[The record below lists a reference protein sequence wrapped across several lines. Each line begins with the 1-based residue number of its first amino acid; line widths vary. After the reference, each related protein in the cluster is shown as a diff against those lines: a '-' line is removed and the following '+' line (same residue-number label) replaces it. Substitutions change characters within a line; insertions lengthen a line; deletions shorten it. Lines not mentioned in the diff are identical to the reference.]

1 MDTLSIKENKWFS
14 IERFSALMKAN
25 FAVNKSNYI
34 KIIIGGIGA
43 FAAVALLISILAII
57 DINSLKQ
64 ISALS
69 EFSFEDAI
77 KTKQQ
82 SYGSVYITIS
92 IWIFS
97 LGLTIL
103 GSLTFHNLSSKKQ
116 RISSFMIPASQAEK
130 FILSVLIY
138 LVGGTLIL
146 IIGMFIGLVISQIAY
161 GGGTVV
167 YDGFFS
173 FINIDYS
180 GTLIAAFILMV
191 LLGNSI
197 YAFGSSLWPK
207 LSWIKTW
214 VVLTVIQWIGTIIMI
229 VLSSADISW
238 RSFFIFWEGHISLLQ
253 WTGLSLLSLLNIA
266 CWVFAWY
273 RYQNTQIVQRFMTK

>member
-1 MDTLSIKENKWFS
+1 
-14 IERFSALMKAN
+14 
-25 FAVNKSNYI
+25 
-34 KIIIGGIGA
+34 IGVIGV
-43 FAAVALLISILAII
+43 FAALALLISISAII

-64 ISALS
+64 LSSLS
-69 EFSFEDAI
+69 EFSFEDTI
-77 KTKQQ
+77 RTKQQ
-82 SYGSVYITIS
+82 SYGSMFITIS

-97 LGLTIL
+97 IGLTIL

-116 RISSFMIPASQAEK
+116 RISAFMIPASQAEK

-146 IIGMFIGLVISQIAY
+146 IIGIFIGLGISQIAY

-173 FINIDYS
+173 FFDFDYS

-197 YAFGSSLWPK
+197 YALGSSIWPR

-238 RSFFIFWEGHISLLQ
+238 RSFFMFWDGHISLLQ
-253 WTGLSLLSLLNIA
+253 WTGLTLLSLLNIA
-266 CWVFAWY
+266 CWVFAWL
-273 RYQNTQIVQRFMTK
+273 RYSNTQIVQRFMTK